1 MKLSVL
7 LVCTVLALTA
17 SACRRKP
24 TPTTAAESTEPPAPS
39 PGLTIPAGP
48 AGTPA
53 TAAPGSPEHANLE
66 LLTFATQQFYAA
78 NKRMPADLQELAA
91 AKLIPKVPV
100 APVGMRFLIEPQTKQ
115 VRLVKQ

>member
-1 MKLSVL
+1 MKFKFL
-7 LVCTVLALTA
+7 LACAVLAVTVT
-17 SACRRKP
+17 ACRKKP
-24 TPTTAAESTEPPAPS
+24 APTAAESTEPPPPS

-66 LLTFATQQFYAA
+66 LLTFATQQVYAA

>member
-1 MKLSVL
+1 MKFNVL
-7 LVCTVLALTA
+7 LACAVLALTV

-24 TPTTAAESTEPPAPS
+24 APTPASELTEPPPPS

-66 LLTFATQQFYAA
+66 LLTFATQQFHAM

-100 APVGMRFLIEPQTKQ
+100 APAGMRFLIEPQTKQ